1 MGALLDDDLTDQL
14 VPIATDL
21 VTAVHAMDRTAVA
34 AAFTAANHTTGD
46 VGVRH
51 LALVLA
57 AMCIEDQ
64 PAEHTLAWTHDPDRY
79 HELRADGVPALLASL
94 RCARSARTEPKGA
107 SA

>member
-1 MGALLDDDLTDQL
+1 MGALLDDELTDQL
-14 VPIATDL
+14 VPIAADL
-21 VTAVHAMDRTAVA
+21 IAAVHAMDRTGVA
-34 AAFTAANHTTGD
+34 DAFTAANRATGD

-51 LALVLA
+51 LAVVLA

-64 PAEHTLAWTHDPDRY
+64 PAEHTLAWTNNPDRY
-79 HELRADGVPALLASL
+79 HELRDDGVPALLASL